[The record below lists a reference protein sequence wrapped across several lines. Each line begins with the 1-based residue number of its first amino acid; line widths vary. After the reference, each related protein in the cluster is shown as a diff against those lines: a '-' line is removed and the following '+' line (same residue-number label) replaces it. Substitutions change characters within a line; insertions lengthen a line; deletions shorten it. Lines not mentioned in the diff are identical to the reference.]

1 MSIFKDDVRRFVEVT
16 APNKVNRT
24 ARQIALALFRKV
36 IMRTP
41 VGNPSVWKS
50 KRGPKGYVGGR
61 ARGNWQC
68 NIGPES
74 TAAATEMRDADG
86 NNTVEKAMDVLSEW
100 QPMGTGQTGM
110 GGAGR
115 ETPIWIGNALP
126 YIQRLEYDHW
136 SQQARN
142 GMVRISLSEIRVG
155 GVALGEAPTL

>member
-1 MSIFKDDVRRFVEVT
+1 MSSFKDDVSKFCNVT
-16 APNKVNRT
+16 ATAKVNT
-24 ARQIALALFRKV
+24 AARQIALALFRKV

-41 VGNPSVWKS
+41 VGNPSLWQS

-74 TAAATEMRDADG
+74 TAVATTIKD
-86 NNTVEKAMDVLSEW
+86 NNGASTVNKALAVLGEW
-100 QPMGTGQTGM
+100 RPMGS
-110 GGAGR
+110 GR

-136 SQQARN
+136 SSQAQS